1 MKIEQKINIGLG
13 IALLAAL
20 TGCVGYVDGGYG
32 GEVVAPGPDVYFF
45 GGGYERGRDVH
56 DYSHRGVVSRAV
68 AHPARPSAPHPARG
82 GHGGK
87 R

>member
-1 MKIEQKINIGLG
+1 MKKMNCLVEQIKFGLG

-32 GEVVAPGPDVYFF
+32 GTVVVAEPDVVF
-45 GGGYERGRDVH
+45 GGVYERGHDVH
-56 DYSHRGVVSRAV
+56 DYSHRGAQSRAV
-68 AHPARPSAPHPARG
+68 AHPGGGARGG

>member
-1 MKIEQKINIGLG
+1 MKNMNCLVEHIKIGLE

-32 GEVVAPGPDVYFF
+32 GAVVVQGPDVFL
-45 GGGYERGRDVH
+45 GGVYERGHDVR
-56 DYSHRGVVSRAV
+56 DYSHRGSVSRAV
-68 AHPARPSAPHPARG
+68 AHPGGGARGG